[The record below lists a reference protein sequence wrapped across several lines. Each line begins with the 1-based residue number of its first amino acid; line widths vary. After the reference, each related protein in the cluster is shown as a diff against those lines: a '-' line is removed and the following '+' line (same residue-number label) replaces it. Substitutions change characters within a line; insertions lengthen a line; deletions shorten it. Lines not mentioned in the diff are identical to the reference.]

1 MVFRTTA
8 QLGPALES
16 KGPYH
21 WDFQPGI
28 DVSYRLGNK
37 ETGSDG
43 HEYVMVQAAATH
55 AAGARLD
62 VNETTWVVAANSSG
76 AWQVPA
82 GLTGGVVSGDYFQAR
97 KFAI

>member
-21 WDFQPGI
+21 WDFQPGV

-43 HEYVMVQAAATH
+43 HEYVMVQAGATLAASAT
-55 AAGARLD
+55 
-62 VNETTWVVAANSSG
+62 VTINETTWVATAG
-76 AWQVPA
+76 AGGFTVPA
-82 GLTGGVVSGDYFQAR
+82 AITGGVVSGDYFQAR
-97 KFAI
+97 RTAI